1 MLISK
6 IEFVHVKEN
15 TFLPSEETVVLSLN
29 GVNIFE
35 HSNLDSRHYEEVF
48 MIFMNE
54 GLYGDLANKFDELR
68 IKYNT
73 LEIRLFIEEVKVHTL
88 YGEISSIG
96 QEIGVDK
103 PLKVSI
109 CLDKEKCNEVIP
121 IYYSR
126 RK

>member
-15 TFLPSEETVVLSLN
+15 TYLPSEETVVLSLN

-35 HSNLDSRHYEEVF
+35 HSNLDNRHHEEVF

-54 GLYGDLANKFDELR
+54 ELDGNLANKFDELR
-68 IKYNT
+68 INYNT
-73 LEIRLFIEEVKVHTL
+73 LEIRLFNEETKVHTL
-88 YGEISSIG
+88 YGEVSSIR
-96 QEIGVDK
+96 QEVVVDR
-103 PLKVSI
+103 PLKVTI
-109 CLDKEKCNEVIP
+109 RLDREKCNEVIP

-126 RK
+126 TK